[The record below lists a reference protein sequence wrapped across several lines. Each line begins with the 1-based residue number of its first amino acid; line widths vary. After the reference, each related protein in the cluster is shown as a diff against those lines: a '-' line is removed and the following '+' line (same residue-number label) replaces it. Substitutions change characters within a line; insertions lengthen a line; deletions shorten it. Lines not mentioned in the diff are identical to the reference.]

1 MCINVHT
8 CTYTYIN
15 KLYTSAHMHIF
26 IRTRIPKQAELN
38 GQSGHVSGYDEGKG
52 AKQRV
57 GVEFVKG
64 VPLSIKTSNLRTVL

>member
-1 MCINVHT
+1 MRT
-8 CTYTYIN
+8 
-15 KLYTSAHMHIF
+15 HIHIR

-52 AKQRV
+52 NTQRV

-64 VPLSIKTSNLRTVL
+64 VPMSIKTSNLRTVL